1 MNKYFNK
8 FLALNEKIIDDYKN
22 KKEHVLL
29 VDRGRYKPAICL
41 SIASAAIN
49 KKYKLNTIV
58 LSENDHGSEIINLYK
73 SFGIKKFYLGFKYK
87 FFIKKF
93 FIFIHT
99 FALTLKALIDISRN
113 L

>member
-73 SFGIKKFYLGFKYK
+73 SFGIKKFYLGIKYK
-87 FFIKKF
+87 FFISILSTIVHLIVNWKDNLYD
-93 FIFIHT
+93 IH
-99 FALTLKALIDISRN
+99 F
-113 L
+113 